1 MKKHYDLIELTNKK
15 VAILGYGDIGSEIAK
30 RLKAFEVEVC
40 AFDIHN
46 KSDKNIDYFYYMK
59 DLKLHL
65 NKMDVIILSLPLTNE
80 TKYLVNTSFLSKLKN
95 ESILINVA
103 RGEIIKED
111 DLVKYLKT
119 INKNMFILDVFKKE
133 PLKASSKL
141 WNHEKVYITPHIAY
155 VSEENNKRLFELI
168 ILNLK
173 GYKEKY

>member
-1 MKKHYDLIELTNKK
+1 
-15 VAILGYGDIGSEIAK
+15 
-30 RLKAFEVEVC
+30 
-40 AFDIHN
+40 
-46 KSDKNIDYFYYMK
+46 MK

-111 DLVKYLKT
+111 DLVKHLKT
-119 INKNMFILDVFKKE
+119 TNKNMFLLDVFKKE

-173 GYKEKY
+173 EYKEKY